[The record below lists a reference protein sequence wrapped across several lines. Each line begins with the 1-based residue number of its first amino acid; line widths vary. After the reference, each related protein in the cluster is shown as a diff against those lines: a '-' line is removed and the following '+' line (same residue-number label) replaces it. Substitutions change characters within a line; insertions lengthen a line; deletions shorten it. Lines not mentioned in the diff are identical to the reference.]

1 MAITAGA
8 VLALCAPASAS
19 EAAPADSGA
28 SQVLVRFSSDA
39 DAADRLAAR
48 SQAGTDFEKALPLRG
63 LQLVD
68 PEPGVSV
75 GDAVA
80 RLERSENVLYAE
92 PDVTRSA
99 ARIPNDTYFTQQWGL
114 NMIGMP
120 AAWNRTTGSSA
131 VTVGVVDSGV
141 DATHPDL
148 TPNLARNS
156 GESGGG
162 RETNGL
168 DDDADG
174 LVDDWRGWDWVDGDN
189 DPADPNGHGTHV
201 AGTLGARG
209 NDARGVAGV
218 AWQVKVMP
226 LRVLDANN
234 QGRISDVIAAY
245 SFAASKNLP
254 IVNASL
260 AGPTYSQAEHD
271 AIKAAS
277 GTLFVVGAGNDGRDN
292 DAAGSYPCNQPLP
305 NVICVTASDRLDGRP
320 GFASYGRRA
329 VDLAAPGVDIVSS
342 LPGRQWGSMSGTSSS
357 TPHVA
362 GTAAL
367 MKSLYPQ
374 SSVAAIRASLL
385 ASVDARP
392 AFTGVTVTGGRL
404 NADRAL
410 ASPPNEAA
418 FPPDAGIDP
427 ARQSSPVPPATPA
440 TAPTPAVAT
449 RDTVAPLLTTRF
461 ASSFRLRTLLR
472 RGVPIRTRC
481 SETCSLRLE
490 VTVARAR
497 VAGARASQLKIASPD
512 VVVGRGRG
520 SLAMA
525 GSRVVQ
531 VRVPARSRR
540 LLARVRPHRLTL
552 RVRATDPSG
561 NRASVRRLLSVR
573 G

>member
-1 MAITAGA
+1 MAIAAAA
-8 VLALCAPASAS
+8 VLALCAPAN
-19 EAAPADSGA
+19 AAQATPADSDA
-28 SQVLVRFSSDA
+28 SQVLVRFRSDA
-39 DAADRLAAR
+39 EPADRLAAR
-48 SQAGTDFEKALPLRG
+48 SHAGTDFEQALPLRG

-75 GDAVA
+75 EDAVA
-80 RLERSENVLYAE
+80 RLERSEDVLYAE

-99 ARIPNDTYFTQQWGL
+99 ARTPNDPYFFQQWGL
-114 NMIGMP
+114 SMVGLP

-141 DATHPDL
+141 DYSHPDL
-148 TPNLARNS
+148 TPNVARNP

-168 DDDADG
+168 DDDSDG
-174 LVDDWRGWDWVDGDN
+174 LVDDWRGWDWVNGDN
-189 DPADPNGHGTHV
+189 DPADSNGHGTHV

-209 NDARGVAGV
+209 NDAGGVAGV

-234 QGRISDVIAAY
+234 QGRVSDVIAAY
-245 SFAASKNLP
+245 GFAASKRLP

-260 AGPTYSQAEHD
+260 AGPTFSQAEYD
-271 AIKAAS
+271 AIRAAS
-277 GTLFVVGAGNDGRDN
+277 ETLFVVGAGNDGRDN
-292 DAAGSYPCNQPLP
+292 DAVGSYPCNHPLP

-320 GFASYGRRA
+320 GFASYGRQS

-342 LPGRQWGSMSGTSSS
+342 LPGRQWGSMSGTSTA

-392 AFTGVTVTGGRL
+392 AFAGVTLTGGRL

-410 ASPPNEAA
+410 ASPPSEAA
-418 FPPDAGIDP
+418 FPPEAGIDP
-427 ARQSSPVPPATPA
+427 ARQSTAVPPAAPA
-440 TAPTPAVAT
+440 APAVAA
-449 RDTVAPLLTTRF
+449 RDTAAPLLATRF
-461 ASSFRLRTLLR
+461 ASSFRLRTVLR

-497 VAGARASQLKIASPD
+497 VAGARASQLKIASPN
-512 VVVGRGRG
+512 VVVGRGSGR
-520 SLAMA
+520 LEMA

-531 VRVPARSRR
+531 VRMPARSRR

-552 RVRATDPSG
+552 RVHATDPSG
-561 NRASVRRLLSVR
+561 NRASVRRLLSLR

>member
-1 MAITAGA
+1 MAITTAA
-8 VLALCAPASAS
+8 VMALCAPASAS
-19 EAAPADSGA
+19 DATPVDSDA
-28 SQVLVRFSSDA
+28 SQVLVRFSSGA
-39 DAADRLAAR
+39 EAADRLAAR
-48 SQAGTDFEKALPLRG
+48 SHAGTDFEKALPLRG

-75 GDAVA
+75 EEAVA
-80 RLERSENVLYAE
+80 KLERAEGVLYAE

-99 ARIPNDTYFTQQWGL
+99 ARTPNDPLFSQQWGL
-114 NMIGMP
+114 SMIGLP
-120 AAWNRTTGSSA
+120 AAWDRTTGSSA

-141 DATHPDL
+141 DAAHPDL
-148 TPNLARNS
+148 TPNAARNP

-162 RETNGL
+162 RETNGV
-168 DDDADG
+168 DDDSDG

-218 AWQVKVMP
+218 AWQVKVLP

-245 SFAASKNLP
+245 SFAASKSLP

-260 AGPTYSQAEHD
+260 AGPTFSQAEHD
-271 AIKAAS
+271 TIKAAS
-277 GTLFVVGAGNDGRDN
+277 ATLFVVGAGNDGRDN
-292 DAAGSYPCNQPLP
+292 DAVGSYPCNHPLP
-305 NVICVTASDRLDGRP
+305 NVICVTASDRLDARP

-329 VDLAAPGVDIVSS
+329 VDLAAPGVDILST
-342 LPGRQWGSMSGTSSS
+342 LPGGQWGFSSGTSSS

-385 ASVDARP
+385 GSVDARP
-392 AFTGVTVTGGRL
+392 AFTGATVTGGRL

-410 ASPPNEAA
+410 ASAPNEAA
-418 FPPDAGIDP
+418 FPPEAGIDP
-427 ARQSSPVPPATPA
+427 ARQSSVPA
-440 TAPTPAVAT
+440 TAQAPSPTTPDVAT
-449 RDTVAPLLTTRF
+449 RDTAPPLLSTRF
-461 ASSFRLRTLLR
+461 ASSFRLRTVLR

-481 SETCSLRLE
+481 SERCSLRLE
-490 VTVARAR
+490 VTVARSR
-497 VAGARASQLKIASPD
+497 VTGARASQLKIASPNL
-512 VVVGRGRG
+512 VVGRGSGR
-520 SLAMA
+520 LAMA

-531 VRVPARSRR
+531 VRVSARSRR
-540 LLARVRPHRLTL
+540 LLARVRPQRLTL
-552 RVRATDPSG
+552 RVHATDPSG
-561 NRASVRRLLSVR
+561 NRASVRRLLRLR